1 MHLTM
6 NKVSTNCS
14 INWINKSSLQQLS
27 IKICYLKSFSLHL
40 KCKLNNSQHIS
51 SDDTYMWIMNSL
63 VLWNKMLTTK
73 LHIFLSFEKYLII
86 IRTPFL
92 NDYWHWSK
100 WREGGWSYPKGRS
113 NSETGVMVEEKG
125 VKKFLF
131 DWSDFF
137 LRLMYVFYI
146 NRLFILAIHLMFP
159 QTILRLEIKMPD
171 CADSQWYDWLKK
183 MNIESTQYVCHEF
196 QKRRGC
202 RSPCKG
208 GYQEGGMIPLF
219 KYAGVESGFC
229 NQMRQIVSF

>member
-1 MHLTM
+1 M
-6 NKVSTNCS
+6 S
-14 INWINKSSLQQLS
+14 
-27 IKICYLKSFSLHL
+27 
-40 KCKLNNSQHIS
+40 
-51 SDDTYMWIMNSL
+51 SL
-63 VLWNKMLTTK
+63 VLWNRMMTK
-73 LHIFLSFEKYLII
+73 LHIFLSSEKYLIT
-86 IRTPFL
+86 IRTSFL
-92 NDYWHWSK
+92 NDYGHWSK
-100 WREGGWSYPKGRS
+100 WREGGWSYPVGRQ
-113 NSETGVMVEEKG
+113 NPVTGVMVQEKG
-125 VKKFLF
+125 VKKFLL
-131 DWSDFF
+131 DGSDFF
-137 LRLMYVFYI
+137 LRLMSCFLCQYF
-146 NRLFILAIHLMFP
+146 FILAIHLIFP